1 MDNIKSVRNTIGG
14 LGNLLFKEAYIYA
27 QMRKGLIPDLYV
39 QDEKYFG
46 DYADEIRQRFGDDI
60 GYLPYVSI
68 HIRRGDY
75 INNPFYVDLTETDY
89 YKRAIELFPRKE
101 FLVFSDDRNFAYN
114 FFEYFKGFKI
124 ADNKDELED
133 FNQIASCESNIIAN
147 SSFSWWAAYLN
158 PNPNKIVVAPKAWHP
173 DGVERTKIP
182 DSWIKI

>member
-1 MDNIKSVRNTIGG
+1 MKSVRNTIGG

-39 QDEKYFG
+39 QDEKYFME
-46 DYADEIRQRFGDDI
+46 YADELQQRFGEEI
-60 GYLPYVSI
+60 NFLPYISI
-68 HIRRGDY
+68 HVRRGDY
-75 INNPFYVDLTETDY
+75 VNNLFYIDLSKTDY
-89 YKRAIELFPRKE
+89 YKRAVDIFPDKK
-101 FLVFSDDRNFAYN
+101 FMVFSDDSVYAREIFP
-114 FFEYFKGFKI
+114 
-124 ADNKDELED
+124 DEIRFLVMGRQDEVED
-133 FNQIASCESNIIAN
+133 FNQMASCESNIIAN